1 MKIFNS
7 RHFTIYRFLKR
18 FFVFANCC
26 FLLACAGQ
34 NNTKQI
40 LPVENQ
46 IAKNPSAINI
56 NTASVEELEKLP
68 HIGETKARAIIE
80 HREKFGAFRK
90 PEHLLL
96 VRGISSRLFVEIRNL
111 IKTE

>member
-1 MKIFNS
+1 MKNFNS

-18 FFVFANCC
+18 FSAFAVCC
-26 FLLACAGQ
+26 FLCACAEQ

-40 LPVENQ
+40 LPVQNQ
-46 IAKNPSAINI
+46 AIENPSAINI
-56 NTASVEELEKLP
+56 NTASVAELGKLP
-68 HIGETKARAIIE
+68 GIGETKARAIVE

-96 VRGISSRLFVEIRNL
+96 VRGIGERRFREIRNL
-111 IKTE
+111 IKIE